1 MNAITQTPT
10 GNKGGTQQLGARC
23 IPERATICAKS
34 IMTSDI
40 VTVSLDTAIREIA
53 RLLIE
58 NHFTAVPVVDG
69 GAVVGIVTEGDL
81 LRREELGTDALNTS
95 AQTDANYVKSHGR
108 CARDVMTPNV
118 VTVTEQASLAEIAE
132 LMEARHI
139 KRVPVMREGKMV
151 GIVSRSDIVRALV
164 ARPEESHGPLS
175 CDDDIIRHRVIETL
189 MNFPG
194 ASAWLTT
201 VNVANGVVEL
211 SGTVEDEAAREPSR
225 LVVEKISCIVTVN
238 DHRCILQ
245 PY

>member
-1 MNAITQTPT
+1 MNAMAHTPT
-10 GNKGGTQQLGARC
+10 GSSGGTQQTSARRV
-23 IPERATICAKS
+23 PERAMICAKS

-40 VTVSLDTAIREIA
+40 VTVSLDTAVREIA

-58 NHFTAVPVVDG
+58 NRFSAVPVVDG
-69 GAVVGIVTEGDL
+69 RVIVGIVTEGDL
-81 LRREELGTDALNTS
+81 LRREELGTDIPNTT
-95 AQTDANYVKSHGR
+95 AQTDADYAKWHGR

-118 VTVTEQASLAEIAE
+118 VTVTEQASLAEITE
-132 LMEARHI
+132 MMEARHI
-139 KRVPVMREGKMV
+139 KRVPVVRDGKIV

-164 ARPEESHGPLS
+164 ARPEGSHGPLT

-189 MNFPG
+189 VNFPG

-201 VNVANGVVEL
+201 VNVSNGVVEL
-211 SGTVEDEAAREPSR
+211 SGSVQDEAAREPSR
-225 LVVEKISCIVTVN
+225 LAVEKTPCIVAVN